1 MKNKIIYLLVF
12 SLILVSCN
20 SKKKEVH
27 QIIENSEKIT
37 MLQNS
42 EGYDL
47 LKTKCY
53 ACHNPNSA
61 SHEAIIAPP
70 MSAIKKRYSR
80 LYNTKEEFVRE
91 ITDWALNPVEENAI
105 MRGAVMQFNTM
116 PKQVF
121 DKEELQKIATYMFE
135 NELEQ
140 PAWCENHE
148 GQMHRGR
155 GRGRGRGM
163 RNGRG

>member
-1 MKNKIIYLLVF
+1 MLM
-12 SLILVSCN
+12 VSCN
-20 SKKKEVH
+20 SNKKELN
-27 QIIENSEKIT
+27 QINENNDKFV

-61 SHEAIIAPP
+61 SHDVIIAPP

-80 LYNTKEEFVRE
+80 LYNSKEEFVSAV
-91 ITDWALNPVEENAI
+91 TDWALNPLEENAI
-105 MRGAVMQFNTM
+105 MRGAVMQFKTM

-140 PAWCENHE
+140 PEWCEDHE
-148 GQMHRGR
+148 RNMHKGR
-155 GRGRGRGM
+155 GRGNGRGM
-163 RNGRG
+163 GNGRG